1 MELPSMVAG
10 DPPARVL
17 AYTPALALAE
27 KAHACAM
34 VGPRNT
40 RGKDWHDLWACACRL
55 EVDGQGFAEAIAAVF
70 EHRGDAIPDV
80 ENCLTWAEPMAE
92 FLSDRWKNWVGRE
105 KLRSQPPDD
114 IRVVMAEIREFL
126 GPAMAAAKAGDGHQL
141 GRWTPGQ
148 GWGQSLVLRP

>member
-1 MELPSMVAG
+1 M
-10 DPPARVL
+10 

-34 VGPRNT
+34 VGPRNSRSKNWLDT
-40 RGKDWHDLWACACRL
+40 WSCAQRL
-55 EVDGQGFAEAIAAVF
+55 EVNSQDLAEAIAAVF
-70 EHRGDAIPDV
+70 EHRGDAIPD
-80 ENCLTWAEPMAE
+80 EGSCLTWADEMAE
-92 FLSDRWKNWVGRE
+92 FLSDLWKNWIFRE
-105 KLRSQPPDD
+105 KPRSNPPDD

-148 GWGQSLVLRP
+148 GWCQSLVLTP